1 MSREVV
7 EIRGKQRQR
16 DQRINGKSS
25 KQCLHDGHERPN
37 AVMIAE
43 CFQ

>member
-1 MSREVV
+1 MEIKGKTETEREQ
-7 EIRGKQRQR
+7 K
-16 DQRINGKSS
+16 INGKSS
-25 KQCLHDGHERPN
+25 KQCLHDGNKRPN